1 MGHIPSAILDLR
13 VLRQFLAVAEYGSLR
28 KAAETLQM
36 SQPPLSVAMRQLEQS
51 VGAQL
56 FVRSALGVQLTAAG
70 VVLKAEA
77 EKLIAHG
84 VRAFDMARAVG
95 QGELGE
101 VRIGFITS
109 AMVDLLPAALAR
121 FSSSHPRIRLRL
133 VEGVSI
139 EVASMVDEGKVDLGV
154 LTPPVPYPV
163 GSAHFQ
169 VARDRLV
176 ALLPRGHRLASR
188 KVIGLNELKD
198 ERFISFSTTRVPAFH
213 QRITGACLEAGFQ
226 PQIVQEAAHIH
237 TIIALVAGKLGV
249 ALVPST
255 AAHSA
260 RKDVIAVKISDRSK
274 LLDTSLEVVY
284 MEDALTAASQAFL
297 AHLKGP
303 GSAPKRGAKLGASPA
318 HEAVVAMNRKI
329 NAPDLAT

>member
-1 MGHIPSAILDLR
+1 MKHIPSAIPDLR
-13 VLRQFLAVAEYGSLR
+13 VLRQFLAVSEYGSLR
-28 KAAETLQM
+28 KAAEMLQM
-36 SQPPLSVAMRQLEQS
+36 SQPPLSVAMRQLEQT
-51 VGAQL
+51 VGTQL
-56 FVRSALGVQLTAAG
+56 FARSALGVQLTAAG
-70 VVLKAEA
+70 NVLKAEA

-84 VRAFDMARAVG
+84 VRAFEMARAVG

-109 AMVDLLPAALAR
+109 AMVDLLPAVLAR
-121 FSSSHPRIRLRL
+121 FSSSHPGIRLRL

-154 LTPPVPYPV
+154 LTPPVPYPAA
-163 GSAHFQ
+163 STHFQ

-176 ALLPRGHRLASR
+176 ALLPRGHMLASR
-188 KVIGLNELKD
+188 KAIRLEALKN
-198 ERFISFSTTRVPAFH
+198 ERFVSFSTTRVPAFH

-249 ALVPST
+249 ALVPAT
-255 AAHSA
+255 AARSA
-260 RKDVIAVKISDRSK
+260 RKDVIAVPISDRSK

-284 MEDALTAASQAFL
+284 LEESLTAAGRAFL
-297 AHLKGP
+297 AHLQVP
-303 GSAPKRGAKLGASPA
+303 GSELKQGS
-318 HEAVVAMNRKI
+318 
-329 NAPDLAT
+329 